1 MSLNEILPIA
11 LVVMLFISAGI
22 LRFAFSYREQVK
34 DLKEEAKKKK
44 NEFLRETV
52 ELTHERD
59 AAVKE
64 QNRAV

>member
-44 NEFLRETV
+44 MNF
-52 ELTHERD
+52 
-59 AAVKE
+59 
-64 QNRAV
+64 